1 MARKG
6 IVNIHGKEYMT
17 VARRVEIAHEEKAL
31 ESVVTDVLNHDPV
44 VVKATITI
52 KGKEFTGIS
61 AIDPESSKTIERQ
74 NPYEVAETS
83 AVGRALGF
91 AGYGLLESVAS
102 ADEVVRAVER
112 KVQERQALA
121 APKAQISAG
130 NTQSTGKKAK
140 SNGQAMRETVKNMR
154 QAGLPLVD
162 IEEPEMV
169 KQEAREDLKC
179 KVCNAPAVERRGT
192 TKGGKAYHGIFC
204 STKDRSHT
212 KWIWD

>member
-1 MARKG
+1 
-6 IVNIHGKEYMT
+6 MT
-17 VARRVEIAHEEKAL
+17 VARRVELAHEHKAL

-44 VVKATITI
+44 VVKATTTI

-61 AIDPESSKTIERQ
+61 AVDPESTKMIERH

-102 ADEVVRAVER
+102 AEEVVRAVER
-112 KVQERQALA
+112 NVQARQALQTPRA
-121 APKAQISAG
+121 QVTAGKATSPNASTAKK
-130 NTQSTGKKAK
+130 TQ
-140 SNGQAMRETVKNMR
+140 SNGQAPSKQTNGNTRTEVAKTLQ

-162 IEEPEMV
+162 LDEPEMKEQAAV
-169 KQEAREDLKC
+169 GEVKC
-179 KVCNAPAVERRGT
+179 KVCGAPAVERRGT
-192 TKGGKAYHGIFC
+192 TKGGKPYHGIFC
-204 STKDRSHT
+204 STQDRSHT